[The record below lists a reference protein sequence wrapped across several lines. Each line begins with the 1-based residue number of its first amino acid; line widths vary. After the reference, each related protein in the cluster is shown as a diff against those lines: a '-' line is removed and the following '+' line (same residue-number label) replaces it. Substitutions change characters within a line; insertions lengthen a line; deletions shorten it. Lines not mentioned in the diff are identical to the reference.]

1 MSNLNIN
8 VGYNPKD
15 FFYVNA
21 TKAGDMPTETEC
33 RDILNKPY
41 NKSDCMEEKFND
53 NRQACL
59 DRELCKNKK
68 LADTILDIQQTH
80 SGSDGKYD
88 DSQSS
93 FNRELFKTAN
103 LSIGIVGLLVLIYR
117 FRKV

>member
-15 FFYVNA
+15 FFYMNA
-21 TKAGDMPTETEC
+21 VKANDMPKNCDE
-33 RDILNKPY
+33 ILNRPY
-41 NKSDCMEEKFND
+41 DKANCVGEKFND
-53 NRQACL
+53 NQRECL
-59 DRELCKNKK
+59 ERELCRNKQ

-80 SGSDGKYD
+80 SGSIGKFND
-88 DSQSS
+88 TQMI

-103 LSIGIVGLLVLIYR
+103 LSIGIIGLMVLIYR